1 MGGIQECSFKKLTG
15 FFATESRQLFGLS
28 DAFLQSNG
36 TNEWRNPVLTALS
49 IPDSQR

>member
-15 FFATESRQLFGLS
+15 FFAIESRQLFGLS

-36 TNEWRNPVLTALS
+36 TNEWLSTTLS
-49 IPDSQR
+49 IPGSQR